1 MAVTI
6 RILLLAALL
15 ALSACY
21 KTELPG
27 YSYSNKPVSGKQTS
41 KQRKTYATHTVRRGD
56 TLYSIG
62 KRFGVDHKLLA
73 RRNHIR
79 YPYTIYVGQRLSLAR
94 TAPKPQYMPIP
105 KVRKKTKYVARKKS
119 RKPTAKKTAS
129 KKRNASHRKK
139 AVNGGVKLRWP
150 LKAKVTSRFGR
161 RGSRM
166 HDGIDIA
173 AKEGTPIYAA
183 GSGEVVYS
191 DQRLSGYGKLII
203 VRHSRDMFTAY
214 AHNQRNL
221 VRKGSRV
228 KAGDIIARVGKTGRA
243 SGPHLHF
250 EVRRG
255 PTPVDPIAYLP
266 RR

>member
-1 MAVTI
+1 MAAAL
-6 RILLLAALL
+6 RILCLVGIFTLT
-15 ALSACY
+15 ACY
-21 KTELPG
+21 KTDLPTYPYSKPG
-27 YSYSNKPVSGKQTS
+27 YSKQSQTAQKQSYSTYRV
-41 KQRKTYATHTVRRGD
+41 RKGD

-73 RRNHIR
+73 RRNHIGW
-79 YPYTIYVGQRLSLAR
+79 PYTIYVGQRLSLTR

-105 KVRKKTKYVARKKS
+105 RTKTKQATPRTS
-119 RKPTAKKTAS
+119 TGST
-129 KKRNASHRKK
+129 KK
-139 AVNGGVKLRWP
+139 AVSKKVSATSHNRPAINGSVKLRWP
-150 LKAKVTSRFGR
+150 LNARVTSRFGR

-166 HDGIDIA
+166 HDGIDIG
-173 AKEGTPIYAA
+173 AKEGTPVYAA
-183 GSGEVVYS
+183 AAGEVVYS

-203 VRHSRDMFTAY
+203 IRHSRDMFTAY

-221 VRKGSRV
+221 VRKGNRV
-228 KAGDIIARVGKTGRA
+228 KSGDVIARVGRTGRA

-255 PTPVDPIAYLP
+255 STPVDPLAYLP